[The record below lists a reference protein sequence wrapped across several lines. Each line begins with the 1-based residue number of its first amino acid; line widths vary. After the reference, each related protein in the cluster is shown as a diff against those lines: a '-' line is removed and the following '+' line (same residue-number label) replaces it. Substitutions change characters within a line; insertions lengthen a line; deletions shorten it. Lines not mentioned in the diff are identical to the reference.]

1 MNEISSIQ
9 ELENIDVSK
18 YKDDPFALVGIA
30 KNLQNFQKYE
40 KAIEIFEQAL
50 KFVIAKND
58 NNEEALD
65 CAKYYYHYGSAV
77 LRKLMNNNELFQN
90 EVENKKNKEDLKE
103 QGSKETPIKEDKVNS
118 INSNINSVSES
129 KTGKYLNI

>member
-1 MNEISSIQ
+1 
-9 ELENIDVSK
+9 
-18 YKDDPFALVGIA
+18 
-30 KNLQNFQKYE
+30 
-40 KAIEIFEQAL
+40 
-50 KFVIAKND
+50 
-58 NNEEALD
+58 
-65 CAKYYYHYGSAV
+65 
-77 LRKLMNNNELFQN
+77 MNNNELFQN